1 MAQLVTKMQAL
12 LGRGLL
18 KKAAPSSTTM
28 VGGRERQRRGIASK
42 MIGGEYMKAEIVRK
56 KGKNLLSDPIFNK
69 GLGFPRT
76 ERDRL
81 GIRGLVP
88 PSTLNMA
95 QQEDVL
101 MAEYRQGWA
110 SRAAQEPN
118 DEIIKSG
125 VNPDN
130 IRKWK
135 VLQSVQDRNETL
147 FYRLLMDNFLE
158 MAPIIYTPTVG
169 WACSHFSHL
178 YRRPRGMYFCR
189 KDRGEMASMVYN
201 WESDQVD
208 AVVVTDGSRVLGLGD
223 LGIGGLGISI
233 GKLDLYVAAGG
244 FHPKRVLPV
253 VLDVG
258 TNNETLRNDPRYL
271 GMREPR
277 LEGDDYYSLIDE
289 FMAAIKLRWPTALVQ
304 FEDFQSKH
312 AIKLLMRYKKEYLMF
327 NDDIQ
332 GTAATV
338 LAGLYGAMKV
348 RGLTPADLK
357 NQVFVVAGAGSAGSG
372 VMLTIRNAI
381 IRRHG
386 LTKEEANKRFYI
398 IDQDGLITKGRK
410 NLAEMEDLFYDLSSF
425 AVDDTS
431 LEGLSLIDTIKMVK
445 PNVLIGLSAVGGLFN
460 KEVLT
465 AMNQNES
472 PPIIFPLSNPTSRSE
487 CTAQQAQEATGGRCI
502 FASGTG
508 FADVEIDG
516 KVIAS
521 SQCNNSAAGLPYEP
535 EVEPAGPRVVASSQC
550 NNRYI
555 FPGLALG
562 AALGQTGVVTN
573 AMINRAAEALV
584 ELIDEDDLARRAT
597 FPEKAEIREISC
609 HLAAKVFMQ
618 AVDEGLVVANKE
630 MLESLQH
637 GGEKE
642 LKTYIYRKMWYPDY
656 RPFVY
661 RP

>member
-521 SQCNNSAAGLPYEP
+521 SQCNN
-535 EVEPAGPRVVASSQC
+535 
-550 NNRYI
+550 RYI